1 MLARSVSATVILLLA
16 ASRAGAQTVQVSAGH
31 RVRVTTSER
40 QLIGIVRSVDAG
52 SISIIQA
59 EGDSVVLA
67 PSEVRAVEVSAGRRS
82 NQRRGAGIGAGVGL
96 AAGVVLGALPRRRAS
111 EPGTFLGDDF
121 ESLETMGRI
130 TTYGLVGTVAG
141 AAVGYAIG
149 YRSTSERWLPADTGR
164 PLAYIVPG
172 RFGLRLTF

>member
-1 MLARSVSATVILLLA
+1 MVAHAVFATFALLLA
-16 ASRAGAQTVQVSAGH
+16 ASGAGAQTVQVSAGH
-31 RVRVTTSER
+31 RVRITTNER

-52 SISIIQA
+52 SMSIVQA

-67 PSEVRAVEVSAGRRS
+67 PSEVRAVEVSVGRRT

-111 EPGTFLGDDF
+111 EPGAFLGDDF

-141 AAVGYAIG
+141 AVVGYAIG
-149 YRSTSERWLPADTGR
+149 HRSTSEQWLPAHTGR
-164 PLAYIVPG
+164 PLAYVLPG
-172 RFGLRLTF
+172 RFGLRLSF